1 MRAMKTLEW
10 KILLI
15 GSEGYAGGFLLN
27 GLTSIGL
34 DVTGVDMVA
43 QDSMGS
49 PNSSDRI
56 QAKYEDLTESLL
68 ASFNLCIW
76 LAGHSSVSM
85 SVNDPDRAVANNVF
99 SLFRLARTLQRLKVP
114 LIYASSGSVYS
125 SDGASSTF
133 VPTENVKNPYDATKL
148 SLDVLLRGTYTNA
161 IALRFGTLSG
171 VSPKMRW
178 ELVFNSMVQNAI
190 TSGEVWVGNS
200 DSFRSI
206 LFLEHFEAYILKILE
221 KLGQNWRPDGLV
233 VLPLTSWSGSLFQL
247 GQTVAS
253 HLRVKLV
260 EKEGEGSYNFVMST
274 APATKLLGRIRAPS
288 ITDQIEKLV
297 NAIKNEN

>member
-1 MRAMKTLEW
+1 MKTLEW